1 MSKAQTVPEIH
12 PDVVLEALLA
22 KGGRSQRLGNLQ
34 KVHDICRRQHSGSK
48 DFSTS
53 AIGRICEAEGVLKGR
68 ALYNAASADYVS
80 LISAWAAYRALALR
94 TRLHRNSRLHA
105 PGPLGIQLRSCT
117 SSPRLSL
124 NLQAARRKNCA
135 IKAAWLGKS
144 WCSSVRVRSGR
155 TRSTAARSWCPSE
168 NQWQTLV
175 ISLLRHSP
183 DSI

>member
-68 ALYNAASADYVS
+68 ALYNAASDALEVMGEEPSGFPIKVKGRLNES
-80 LISAWAAYRALALR
+80 LSFQEEDE
-94 TRLHRNSRLHA
+94 S
-105 PGPLGIQLRSCT
+105 
-117 SSPRLSL
+117 
-124 NLQAARRKNCA
+124 
-135 IKAAWLGKS
+135 
-144 WCSSVRVRSGR
+144 
-155 TRSTAARSWCPSE
+155 
-168 NQWQTLV
+168 
-175 ISLLRHSP
+175 
-183 DSI
+183 

>member
-80 LISAWAAYRALALR
+80 LIPRGRQAKTTSRAEA
-94 TRLHRNSRLHA
+94 
-105 PGPLGIQLRSCT
+105 G
-117 SSPRLSL
+117 
-124 NLQAARRKNCA
+124 
-135 IKAAWLGKS
+135 
-144 WCSSVRVRSGR
+144 GR
-155 TRSTAARSWCPSE
+155 TRAA
-168 NQWQTLV
+168 
-175 ISLLRHSP
+175 
-183 DSI
+183 DAD